1 MPIRNLKSQFS
12 ATSSIANGAT
22 VGDAVDVGDMSHGVV
37 MAPTGFDG
45 TAINWDVSNDG
56 STWYRHTDSTTISAT
71 QAADIPAGV
80 MACRHIRPV
89 AATSQTGAVTLEL
102 ALSH

>member
-1 MPIRNLKSQFS
+1 MAIRNLKSQFS
-12 ATSSIANGAT
+12 TTSAIANGAT
-22 VGDAVDVGDMSHGVV
+22 AGGSVDVGDMSRGVV

-45 TAINWDVSNDG
+45 TAINWDVSNDAT
-56 STWYRHTDSTTISAT
+56 TWYRHTASTTISAT

-80 MACRHIRPV
+80 MACRYIRPV